1 MVRRFMAM
9 TAGAGVA
16 MVALAAC
23 APAGGTGGDPSGDSG
38 LTKVR
43 LGSTTISVTA
53 CLQLGIERG
62 TFEDHGLDVEYQ
74 ASQSGA
80 AIMPAVAAG
89 QTEFGVSGPPTV
101 LLAAAQGIDVVAVT
115 GINSSPTEG
124 VDAAAVVVRGDS
136 DIQDSGDLPGH
147 SVAVTT
153 LNGSG
158 ALNIRDAVKKA
169 GGDDAEVSF
178 VEIGLP
184 DMAAQLEAGTVD
196 AVWTLEPF
204 LGQLVEQG
212 NRVVSYPSVEAIPGQ
227 PALVT
232 FVARKYA
239 DANPEVVDGFREGV
253 LESIAYCEENPDE
266 YKDAIVRYVEMPAD
280 VVAAIPP
287 EIWTPEIDVDL
298 LQQVA
303 DQMLTYGVIDDK
315 LDVTDLVVG
324 AK

>member
-1 MVRRFMAM
+1 ML
-9 TAGAGVA
+9 
-16 MVALAAC
+16 ALSAC
-23 APAGGTGGDPSGDSG
+23 ASSGASGGDPSGDPG
-38 LTKVR
+38 LTPVR

-62 TFEDHGLDVEYQ
+62 TFEEHGLDVEYQ

-124 VDAAAVVVRGDS
+124 PDAAAVVVRADS
-136 DIQDSGDLPGH
+136 DIQSSADLPGH

-158 ALNIRDAVKKA
+158 ALNIRDSVKKA
-169 GGDDAEVSF
+169 GGDAEDVSF

-184 DMAAQLEAGTVD
+184 DMGAQLEAGTVD

-204 LGQLVEQG
+204 LGLLVEQG

-232 FVARKYA
+232 FAARKYA
-239 DANPEVVDGFREGV
+239 EANPEVVKGFQEAV
-253 LESIAYCEENPDE
+253 FETVAYCEENPDD
-266 YKDAIVRYVEMPAD
+266 YKDAIVRYVEMPED
-280 VVAAIPP
+280 VVAAIRP
-287 EIWTPEIDVDL
+287 EIWTPEIDGDL
-298 LQQVA
+298 LQQIA
-303 DQMLTYGVIDDK
+303 DQMLSYGVIDSE
-315 LDVTDLVVG
+315 LDADDLVVST
-324 AK
+324 K

>member
-1 MVRRFMAM
+1 ML
-9 TAGAGVA
+9 
-16 MVALAAC
+16 ALSAC
-23 APAGGTGGDPSGDSG
+23 ASGGASGADPSGDPG
-38 LTKVR
+38 LTPVR

-62 TFEDHGLDVEYQ
+62 TFEEHGLDVEYQ

-124 VDAAAVVVRGDS
+124 PDAAAVVVSADS
-136 DIQDSGDLPGH
+136 DIQSSADLPGH

-158 ALNIRDAVKKA
+158 ALNIRDSVKKA
-169 GGDDAEVSF
+169 GGDAEEVSF

-184 DMAAQLEAGTVD
+184 DMGAQLEAGTVD

-204 LGQLVEQG
+204 LGLLVEQG

-232 FVARKYA
+232 FAARKYA
-239 DANPEVVDGFREGV
+239 EANPEVVKGFQEAV
-253 LESIAYCEENPDE
+253 FESVAYCEENPDD

-280 VVAAIPP
+280 VVAAIQP
-287 EIWTPEIDVDL
+287 EIWTPEIDGDL
-298 LQQVA
+298 LQQIA
-303 DQMLTYGVIDDK
+303 DQMLTYGVIDSE
-315 LDVTDLVVG
+315 LDAGDLFVST
-324 AK
+324 K

>member
-1 MVRRFMAM
+1 MAM
-9 TAGAGVA
+9 L
-16 MVALAAC
+16 ALSAC
-23 APAGGTGGDPSGDSG
+23 APATTGGDPSADPE
-38 LTKVR
+38 LTHVR

-62 TFEDHGLDVEYQ
+62 TFEDHGLEVEYQ

-115 GINSSPTEG
+115 GINSSPTSG
-124 VDAAAVVVRGDS
+124 PDAAAVVVRADS
-136 DIQDSGDLPGH
+136 DIEDAGDLPGH

-158 ALNIRDAVKKA
+158 ALNIRDSVKKA
-169 GGDDAEVSF
+169 GGDPDAVSF

-184 DMAAQLEAGTVD
+184 DMGAQLEAGNVD
-196 AVWTLEPF
+196 AVWTLQPF
-204 LGQLVEQG
+204 LGQLVAAG

-232 FVARKYA
+232 FAAREYA
-239 DANPEVVDGFREGV
+239 DANPEVVTGFQEAV
-253 LESIAYCEENPDE
+253 FESIAYCEENPDD
-266 YKDAIVRYVEMPAD
+266 YKDAIVRYVEMSPD
-280 VVAAIPP
+280 VVANIPP
-287 EIWTPEIDVDL
+287 ENWSPEIDLDL
-298 LQQVA
+298 LQQIA
-303 DQMLTYGVIDDK
+303 DQMLTYGVIEDE
-315 LDVTDLVVG
+315 LDVADLVVSTD
-324 AK
+324 

>member
-1 MVRRFMAM
+1 
-9 TAGAGVA
+9 
-16 MVALAAC
+16 
-23 APAGGTGGDPSGDSG
+23 
-38 LTKVR
+38 VR

-89 QTEFGVSGPPTV
+89 QTGFGVSGPPTV

-124 VDAAAVVVRGDS
+124 PDAAAVVVRGDS
-136 DIQDSGDLPGH
+136 EIQGSADLPGH

-158 ALNIRDAVKKA
+158 ALNIRDSVKKA
-169 GGDDAEVSF
+169 GGEADDVSF

-204 LGQLVEQG
+204 LGQLVAQG

-232 FVARKYA
+232 FTTRKYA
-239 DANPEVVDGFREGV
+239 EANPEVVEGFRKGV
-253 LESIAYCEENPDE
+253 VESIAYCEEHPDE

-280 VVAAIPP
+280 VVAAIRP
-287 EIWTPEIDVDL
+287 EIWTPDVDVDL

-303 DQMLTYGVIDDK
+303 DQMLTYGVIDSE
-315 LDVTDLVVG
+315 LDAADLVVS

>member
-1 MVRRFMAM
+1 MAM
-9 TAGAGVA
+9 L
-16 MVALAAC
+16 ALSAC
-23 APAGGTGGDPSGDSG
+23 APGGASGGDPSDEGG
-38 LTKVR
+38 LTHVR

-62 TFEDHGLDVEYQ
+62 TFEEQGLEVEYQ

-124 VDAAAVVVRGDS
+124 PEAAAVVVRGDS
-136 DIQDSGDLPGH
+136 DIQGAADLPGH

-169 GGDDAEVSF
+169 GGDPEDISF

-184 DMAAQLEAGTVD
+184 DMGAQLEAGTVD

-204 LGQLVEQG
+204 LGQLVAQG
-212 NRVVSYPSVEAIPGQ
+212 HRVVSYPAVEAIPGQ

-232 FVARKYA
+232 FATREYA
-239 DANPEVVDGFREGV
+239 EANPEVVGGFQTAV
-253 LESIAYCEENPDE
+253 FESIAYCEQNPDD
-266 YKDAIVRYVEMPAD
+266 YKDAIVRYVEMPPE
-280 VVAAIPP
+280 VVAAIRP
-287 EIWTPEIDVDL
+287 EVWTPEIDLDL

-303 DQMLTYGVIDDK
+303 DQMLTYGVIESK
-315 LDVTDLVVG
+315 LDVADLVVS
-324 AK
+324 AE